1 MDAATRAATE
11 RWFLRQG
18 VPHFIEGYDAG
29 RDIWTRALPFL
40 VLVFLVQTLNAL
52 KADWEW
58 WVNVLAFAGGVALAL
73 GAWALANRLRH
84 RRAFQRPDDV
94 GPWELSIFVLV
105 PPLIPLVFGGQIRSA
120 VATLIGNIVLLAVVY
135 VATSYALVPLTVWGV
150 RRLGRQLGTVLD
162 VVTRALPL
170 LLLFVTFLFLTTEAW
185 QVASTISWGRVA
197 LLVTLFLLIAAAF
210 ALLRAPRQLAEL
222 AEPARGDVVQLVHG
236 SPLEHEVSE
245 IGVLPE
251 RTPLSNR
258 QRGNLV
264 LVVVVGEGVQVLI
277 VAVVMFAFFVLLG
290 TLAVSEDVTRSWIGA
305 EPDVLLRV
313 SAGTPELVL
322 TEQLVKVACFLA
334 AFSALFFTVS
344 LLTDATYRDEFL
356 PEVLDDVRGSLA
368 VRDVYL
374 AALSRDAAPVAQ
386 P

>member
-1 MDAATRAATE
+1 VDAATRAATE

-18 VPHFIEGYDAG
+18 VPHFIEDYDAG

-40 VLVFLVQTLNAL
+40 VLVFLAQTLNAL
-52 KADWEW
+52 KAEWEW

-73 GAWALANRLRH
+73 GAWALANRARH
-84 RRAFQRPDDV
+84 RRPFQRPDDV
-94 GPWELSIFVLV
+94 GPWELTIFVLV
-105 PPLIPLVFGGQIRSA
+105 PPLIPLVFGGQIGSA
-120 VATLIGNIVLLAVVY
+120 LATLIGNVLLLAIAY

-185 QVASTISWGRVA
+185 QVASTLSWGRVA
-197 LLVTLFLLIAAAF
+197 LLTTLFLLIAAAF

-222 AEPARGDVVQLVHG
+222 AEPAHDDVSELVDG
-236 SPLEHEVSE
+236 SPIEDEVPE
-245 IGVLPE
+245 VEPLPD
-251 RTPLSNR
+251 RRPLSNR
-258 QRGNLV
+258 QRGNVV

-277 VAVVMFAFFVLLG
+277 VAVVMLAFFVLLG
-290 TLAVSEDVTRSWIGA
+290 TLAVSEDVARSWIGA

-313 SAGTPELVL
+313 SAVTPELVL
-322 TEQLVKVACFLA
+322 TEQLVKVACFLS

-356 PEVLDDVRGSLA
+356 PEVLDDVRRSLA

-374 AALSRDAAPVAQ
+374 AALAPARTDSS
-386 P
+386 